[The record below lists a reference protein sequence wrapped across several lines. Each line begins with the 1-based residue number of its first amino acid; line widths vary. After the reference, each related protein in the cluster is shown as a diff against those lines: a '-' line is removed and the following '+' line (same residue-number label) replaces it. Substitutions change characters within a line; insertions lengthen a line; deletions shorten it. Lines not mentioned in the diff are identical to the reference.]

1 VHGNLPPS
9 ARSNPAPALLATG
22 LVLALG
28 SSVGPAHAAFP
39 GANGRIAYSEH
50 LSEGGTDTQVELRT
64 VRPDGRRNRLLLEA
78 AYEPA
83 FSPDGRRLAY
93 SDEIVSSLVVARADG
108 RGIRGLTPGL
118 RGDQE
123 AADGTPDWS
132 PNGRRIVFTRHRPQE
147 PAELRI
153 YAGGGSRRL
162 TEGADPAW
170 SVTEEIAFW
179 KAGGIYSI
187 RPDGGGLRLIVE
199 RGHSPD
205 WSPDGRRIAFVR
217 GGRITIAR
225 RDGRTVR
232 RLRRGREPAFSP
244 DGRKLV
250 YLDAVGNLATMSARG
265 KRRRIVARPDA
276 ELGGELDGMDWQPL
290 PRPSR
295 RERRTDRVATRATD
309 DLSARLSRCVPARCR
324 EHRPGLLAGRPARRG
339 RLACHQPPPLPSSSV
354 GPRIRYPHSGA
365 ASTAVRPPA
374 RSRRL

>member
-1 VHGNLPPS
+1 MQVKLLPS
-9 ARSNPAPALLATG
+9 ARSNATPALLATG
-22 LVLALG
+22 LVLAFG
-28 SSVGPAHAAFP
+28 CPAGAAHAAFP
-39 GANGRIAYSEH
+39 GANGRIAYSEY
-50 LSEGGTDTQVELRT
+50 LSQGGTDTQVELRT
-64 VRPDGRRNRLLLEA
+64 VRPDGRRNRLLLQA

-83 FSPDGRRLAY
+83 YSPKGRRLAY

-162 TEGADPAW
+162 TDGWDPAW
-170 SVTEEIAFW
+170 SVVGEIAFSNVR
-179 KAGGIYSI
+179 GIHAI
-187 RPDGGGLRLIVE
+187 RPDGRGLRLIVE
-199 RGHSPD
+199 GGHSPD

-225 RDGRTVR
+225 RDGRIVR

-250 YLDAVGNLATMSARG
+250 YLDAAGNLVTMSARG
-265 KRRRIVARPDA
+265 KRRRIVARPD
-276 ELGGELDGMDWQPL
+276 EQLGGKLDSVDWQPL
-290 PRPSR
+290 PRSSR
-295 RERRTDRVATRATD
+295 R
-309 DLSARLSRCVPARCR
+309 
-324 EHRPGLLAGRPARRG
+324 
-339 RLACHQPPPLPSSSV
+339 
-354 GPRIRYPHSGA
+354 
-365 ASTAVRPPA
+365 
-374 RSRRL
+374 